1 MNSTAA
7 IWMIHGP
14 TASGKTSLAIKLA
27 KHLHTEVVNCD
38 ARQVYRELNIGVA
51 RPSRDELAEVRHHGI
66 ASHSI
71 HEPLSAASYAEWAEP
86 VLRDLIG
93 RTGSAVV
100 VGGSGLYSV
109 ALLQGLD
116 PMPPADPRLRAE
128 LEERWNTN
136 PAELIAELQ
145 RLDPTYAAGAD
156 LNNARR
162 VVRALEVIGL
172 TGIPYSEQRR
182 GTVSRS
188 WPLPIR
194 EVEIDAP
201 MDWLELRIHQRSRKM
216 MSDGLREEAMG
227 LKPWAELTPL
237 HTVGYREFYE
247 EGASLRTDA
256 QMAELI
262 ALRTRQ
268 YAKRQKTWLAKHAE
282 AYKIPA
288 INAWDYLRTHGIS

>member
-14 TASGKTSLAIKLA
+14 TASGKTSLAIELA

-86 VLRDLIG
+86 VLRDLID

-128 LEERWNTN
+128 LEERWNVN
-136 PAELIAELQ
+136 PTELIAELQ
-145 RLDPTYAAGAD
+145 HLDPTYAAGAD

-247 EGASLRTDA
+247 EEASLRTDA

-268 YAKRQKTWLAKHAE
+268 YAKRQKTWLAKRAE

-288 INAWDYLRTHGIS
+288 INAWDYLRTYGIS